1 MKHGKKKKHTFNFL
15 VLINLKVSYLSSIIV
30 KIMYFHY
37 LQKYIDPSVRVYIYV
52 EVNTCVSVSLKEIL
66 GVLSLQEAGDHGS
79 PQLSISCSI

>member
-1 MKHGKKKKHTFNFL
+1 
-15 VLINLKVSYLSSIIV
+15 
-30 KIMYFHY
+30 MYFHY